1 MRVRVDTEDKTEAR
15 KGLRAG
21 LVLVASIAAFIL
33 VDRLVS
39 PLGDWMIVGLI
50 GSCLAAAM
58 LLRR

>member
-1 MRVRVDTEDKTEAR
+1 MRVNKEDKTEAR

-21 LVLVASIAAFIL
+21 LVLVASIAGFIL

-39 PLGDWMIVGLI
+39 PLGDWMIVALI